1 MKHFFK
7 KLKRIY
13 EIYFENRDIEIIRED
28 FYSGKFVSK
37 EEMRILFASELKYL
51 TDLVLFE
58 RDNYNKL
65 FENFRIGT
73 MGAYYAAEEKTV
85 KSGRLI

>member
-1 MKHFFK
+1 MKK
-7 KLKRIY
+7 ILENLKRLY
-13 EIYFENRDIEIIRED
+13 EIYFENRHIEIIRED

-37 EEMRILFASELKYL
+37 EEMRILFVAELKYL

-58 RDNYNKL
+58 RDNYDKL

-85 KSGRLI
+85 KSGRLL